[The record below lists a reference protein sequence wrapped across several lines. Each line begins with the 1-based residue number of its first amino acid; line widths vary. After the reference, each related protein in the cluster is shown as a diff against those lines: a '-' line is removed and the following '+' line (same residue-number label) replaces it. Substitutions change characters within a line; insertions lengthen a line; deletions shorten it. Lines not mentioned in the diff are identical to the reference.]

1 MGTSQ
6 CAAAD
11 LWGGSIAVTS
21 DYLVRGISRSDERP
35 ALQLDVHYLSS
46 SGILAG
52 LFASNTR
59 IDADL
64 PTDAELNAFVGYA
77 WASGSDWH
85 GRILAGHYAYPW
97 NRAGSGYNYDQ
108 LDVDLDFR
116 QWLDIDLVYSP
127 NAPRYTTYRGLIGVA
142 SESAE
147 VNVRRPLPLLR
158 RLTVMAGIGYS
169 HYGGPN
175 SDEYAYWS
183 LGAVY
188 DLAPVSLVMSYV
200 DTSSGAKALFYNA
213 ASQGRWTGTVIWR
226 F

>member
-1 MGTSQ
+1 M
-6 CAAAD
+6 
-11 LWGGSIAVTS
+11 TS

-35 ALQLDVHYLSS
+35 ALQLDLHYLSS

-59 IDADL
+59 IDSDL

-108 LDVDLDFR
+108 LDIDLDFR

-127 NAPRYTTYRGLIGVA
+127 NAPRYLKYRGLIGVA

-147 VNVRRPLPLLR
+147 VNVRRALPMLR
-158 RLTVMAGIGYS
+158 RLTVVAGIGYS

-175 SDEYAYWS
+175 SEEYAYWS
-183 LGAVY
+183 LGAAY